1 MTSVT
6 INRLLR
12 MLAALSFIGLSV
24 MGCSNDPSRVAQQS
38 AEIIAA
44 ATAQPSLA
52 AKYDMLFKQP
62 DVFCRLGGA
71 DDVPC
76 SDALSVH
83 ERKVGELA
91 RQVLLD
97 AIKVGDMDVLASAER
112 RGAFENPQMAR
123 TLVDAAAAKDASPWL
138 QFHAARVLAKGA
150 AVPRDS
156 AAAIQYL
163 ESAWS
168 KGVMQS
174 ARHLAEIMSLQGD
187 KEGAYKWSLRCT
199 NPCERSHAIELN
211 ELAVNLPKTRVSAI
225 EREVAQADRGRMQAL
240 Q

>member
-12 MLAALSFIGLSV
+12 MLAALGFLGLSV

-38 AEIIAA
+38 DEIIAA
-44 ATAQPSLA
+44 AMAQPSLA
-52 AKYDMLFKQP
+52 VKYDMLFKQP
-62 DVFCRLGGA
+62 DVFCRLGGP

-97 AIKVGDMDVLASAER
+97 AIKVGDMDVLASAEG